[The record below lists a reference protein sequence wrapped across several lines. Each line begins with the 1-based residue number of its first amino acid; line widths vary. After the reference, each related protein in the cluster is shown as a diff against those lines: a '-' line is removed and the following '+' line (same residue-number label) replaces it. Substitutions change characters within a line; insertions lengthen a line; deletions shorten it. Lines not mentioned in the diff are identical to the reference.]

1 MVSCAEFLAALVLAH
16 AVQAA
21 AFLDYGTAVDS
32 YHDSVG
38 ESLLE
43 ELLRD
48 SIVLALVFRVN

>member
-1 MVSCAEFLAALVLAH
+1 MLAH

-21 AFLDYGTAVDS
+21 AFFDYGTAVDS